1 MKKKDI
7 IFFLSFS
14 KLQSYRTVNGSII
27 KEICNNFSKV
37 YFVNID
43 NLVERKKRKSYN
55 KKKFL
60 YLPKKIRFINPI
72 DFNSLDLFIK
82 NKLPVI
88 VNDIG
93 REFKYY
99 RLLFYLKK
107 KNIPQVMITNVGNVQ
122 LGLGDYEFSN
132 ILPFIK
138 RALVKKLPQKLC
150 AILTSLG
157 IFQKI
162 DIRFTSN
169 KVRYNSF
176 VRNQKR
182 FFRFPSIYKKFVL
195 VKSKQFDE
203 KYYNTKKN

>member
-1 MKKKDI
+1 MKKKNI
-7 IFFLSFS
+7 IFFLPFS
-14 KLQSYRTVNGSII
+14 LLQSYRTVNGSII
-27 KEICNNFSKV
+27 KEICNNFPKV

-88 VNDIG
+88 VNEIG

-107 KNIPQVMITNVGNVQ
+107 KNIPQVMITNTGNVQ
-122 LGLGDYEFSN
+122 FGLGDYEFSN

-138 RALVKKLPQKLC
+138 RALVKNYL
-150 AILTSLG
+150 
-157 IFQKI
+157 
-162 DIRFTSN
+162 
-169 KVRYNSF
+169 
-176 VRNQKR
+176 
-182 FFRFPSIYKKFVL
+182 
-195 VKSKQFDE
+195 
-203 KYYNTKKN
+203 KNYAQY